1 MADVLLTHSY
11 HLAHDAK
18 QFRKMQP
25 YPPLGTLYAATA
37 LRSAGIPAAVCDTMF
52 AEPVSGFRAALE
64 EHKPKIVVIYEDDFN
79 FVTKM
84 CLTHMR
90 ELANDL
96 ALIARS
102 AGITVIAHGSDATD
116 HPREYLD
123 NGVDFILNGEVEQ
136 SLVDL
141 CDALLGDSL
150 LEPPRLRAIP
160 GLVRYSA
167 DGTLERLLPA
177 PTNPSWATLPQAA
190 RELIDLEPYR
200 RAWTKAHGYF
210 STNIVASRGCPY
222 SCNWCAKPI
231 SGNRFHL
238 RRPAEVAAE
247 IHELKTRFGVEHIWF
262 GDDVFALNR
271 HWVEEFASAVES
283 HGEVVPFKI
292 QSRADLMNDATVA
305 ALKRAGCVEVWM
317 GVESGSQ
324 AILDAMKKQ
333 LKLSVVYAARQRL
346 AAAGIRACYFLQFG
360 YPGEGWAEICETVQL
375 VRDTRPDDI
384 GVSLSY
390 PLPGTGFFERVKAQ
404 LGKKRNWIDSDDLCT
419 IHIASYTDSFYHALR
434 DALHAEVAGWYAPAS
449 SLQSSACESLWNR
462 VHEMEP
468 VCRNRN
474 VLSLPPEPSEINVQ
488 SAFLPLEELF
498 VAARRS

>member
-37 LRSAGIPAAVCDTMF
+37 LRSAGISVAVCDTMF
-52 AEPVSGFRAALE
+52 VEPVSGFRAALE
-64 EHKPKIVVIYEDDFN
+64 KYKPKIVVIYEDDFN

-90 ELANDL
+90 DLANQL
-96 ALIARS
+96 AAMARS
-102 AGITVIAHGSDATD
+102 AGIAVIAHGSDATD

-141 CDALLGDSL
+141 CDAI
-150 LEPPRLRAIP
+150 LECRQPQAVP
-160 GLVRYSA
+160 GLVRYSE
-167 DGTLERLLPA
+167 DGSLERLPPPA
-177 PTNPSWATLPQAA
+177 NPSWATLPEAA
-190 RELIDLEPYR
+190 RELIDIEPYR
-200 RAWTKAHGYF
+200 QAWTSAHGYF

-238 RRPAEVAAE
+238 RGPVEVAAE
-247 IHELKTRFGVEHIWF
+247 IHNLKTRFGVQHIWF

-283 HGEVVPFKI
+283 NGEVVPFKI
-292 QSRADLMNDATVA
+292 QSRADLMSDATVA
-305 ALKRAGCVEVWM
+305 ALQRAGCAEVWM

-324 AILDAMKKQ
+324 KILDAMKKQ
-333 LKLSVVYAARQRL
+333 LKLSAVRAARQRL
-346 AAAGIRACYFLQFG
+346 AAVGIRACYFLQFG
-360 YPGEGWAEICETVQL
+360 YPGEGWAEICETVHL

-390 PLPGTGFFERVKAQ
+390 PLPGTGFFERVEAQ

-434 DALHAEVAGWYAPAS
+434 DALHAEVATWYAPAS
-449 SLQSSACESLWNR
+449 VLDSSRCESLWDR

-468 VCRNRN
+468 LCRNRN
-474 VLSLPPEPSEINVQ
+474 VLSLPPESPDTNLQ

>member
-18 QFRKMQP
+18 QLRKMQP

-37 LRSAGIPAAVCDTMF
+37 LRSAGISVSVYDTMF

-64 EHKPKIVVIYEDDFN
+64 EHRPKIVVIYEDDFN

-90 ELANDL
+90 ELANKL
-96 ALIARS
+96 ATMASS

-141 CDALLGDSL
+141 CDALLQSPQL
-150 LEPPRLRAIP
+150 QAIP

-167 DGTLERLLPA
+167 ADGSLENLLPA
-177 PTNPSWATLPQAA
+177 PTNLSWATLPQAA
-190 RELIDLEPYR
+190 RELIDIEPYR
-200 RAWTKAHGYF
+200 RAWTEAHGYF
-210 STNIVASRGCPY
+210 STNVVSSRGCPY
-222 SCNWCAKPI
+222 RCNWCAKPI
-231 SGNRFHL
+231 SGNRFQL
-238 RRPAEVAAE
+238 RAPEEVAAE
-247 IHELKTRFGVEHIWF
+247 IHELKTLFGVQHIWF
-262 GDDVFALNR
+262 GDDVFALDR
-271 HWVEEFASAVES
+271 HWVEKFARAVEAN
-283 HGEVVPFKI
+283 GEVVPFKI
-292 QSRADLMNDATVA
+292 QSRADLMSDATVS
-305 ALKRAGCVEVWM
+305 ALKRAGCAEVWM

-324 AILDAMKKQ
+324 TILDAMKKG
-333 LKLSVVYAARQRL
+333 LKVSAVHTARERL
-346 AAAGIRACYFLQFG
+346 ATAGIRACYFLQFG

-375 VRDTRPDDI
+375 VRRTRPDDI

-390 PLPGTGFFERVKAQ
+390 PLPGTTFFDSVVAQ
-404 LGKKRNWIDSDDLCT
+404 LGTKRNWVDSDDLCT
-419 IHIASYTDSFYHALR
+419 MHLTTYEDRFYHVLR
-434 DALHAEVAGWYAPAS
+434 DALHAEVAAWHAPTS
-449 SLQSSACESLWNR
+449 SSDPSTCESLWKR

-468 VCRNRN
+468 VCRNMN
-474 VLSLPPEPSEINVQ
+474 VLSLPPESSHSDTQ
-488 SAFLPLEELF
+488 STFLPLED
-498 VAARRS
+498 VIVGARRS